1 MQEFVGCQPQA
12 LSWACD
18 LRLLHLVPGT
28 SHWSVAQGKD
38 TGSVY
43 PDVPGPAHTSRKP
56 ALSLDHVSVP
66 VTSPRGGRSFHIHL
80 AVVIPSPIRVVTC
93 VCAQP
98 PEALGLWE
106 PPFRG
111 QAHLPCSAVQ
121 ILPVVHPDTGPGP

>member
-1 MQEFVGCQPQA
+1 MWLTTA
-12 LSWACD
+12 SLSPWD
-18 LRLLHLVPGT
+18 ESLVSGT
-28 SHWSVAQGKD
+28 GQG
-38 TGSVY
+38 Y
-43 PDVPGPAHTSRKP
+43 RFCLPDVPGPAHTSRKP

-66 VTSPRGGRSFHIHL
+66 LTSPRGGRSFHIHL

-121 ILPVVHPDTGPGP
+121 ILPVVHPDPGPGP